1 MGTQR
6 QRMECA
12 QSQMVKCSVE
22 GLRLPMPQSCWSEEC
37 QVTETE
43 LGNEESFML
52 LLSPAGC
59 LEGCLVSRSLGGIW
73 LLLCVPK
80 WLALIVAFA
89 LCLWFPWTE
98 MFSSLEVSKCNHA
111 TFYLCTF
118 LLASFLSSCLLCLLL
133 GRGSKMIL
141 TEASFR

>member
-6 QRMECA
+6 QRMEFA
-12 QSQMVKCSVE
+12 QSQMKCSVE
-22 GLRLPMPQSCWSEEC
+22 GLRLPMPQSCWSEEY

-59 LEGCLVSRSLGGIW
+59 LEGCLVSRSLGGTW

-89 LCLWFPWTE
+89 LCLWFPWPE

-111 TFYLCTF
+111 TFYLCTSSLGF
-118 LLASFLSSCLLCLLL
+118 LLVFLSSLSSS
-133 GRGSKMIL
+133 GTRV
-141 TEASFR
+141 